1 MGPQQNQPQSGGT
14 SNNSGKKMG
23 KLRGQ
28 YAPKP
33 ATSGDCGRFP
43 SVNLRA
49 ITDEDQVEDHANY
62 NDPQDMN
69 TCLFKVNHPPHHG
82 PDTKLSPHFQIKE
95 FASKDGAKYMRLSQ
109 TLIQCLELMRGVTG
123 ALTINSGYR
132 TVSHNKNEN
141 GRANSYHLS
150 G

>member
-1 MGPQQNQPQSGGT
+1 MSLADVKKCARIHNVGPSGHTSSSTLEYWDKFKSYLPGCSGSTESIPSLPSLPQTQPQQQVPQQNQPQSGGP

-23 KLRGQ
+23 KLLGQ

-69 TCLFKVNHPPHHG
+69 TCLFKVNHPP
-82 PDTKLSPHFQIKE
+82 
-95 FASKDGAKYMRLSQ
+95 
-109 TLIQCLELMRGVTG
+109 
-123 ALTINSGYR
+123 
-132 TVSHNKNEN
+132 
-141 GRANSYHLS
+141 
-150 G
+150 